1 MEQNFTRI
9 RMAMPRNNDFPIT
22 RRVLLGLAASAGAA
36 ALMPGRARALT
47 PDSASVLVQN
57 VTSEIT
63 RIINSGRSE
72 SAMIGD
78 FERMMARYADMP
90 TIAQS
95 VLGPTAR
102 SASGGQLSAFTDAF
116 RGYMARKYG
125 RRFREFIGG
134 TVTVAGAQDTG
145 RYIEV
150 NSTVTM
156 PGQGPFEVRFRVWD
170 RSGQALF
177 IDILIEGV
185 SLVISERSE
194 IGAILDRNGGSIDGT
209 IQTLRGMG

>member
-1 MEQNFTRI
+1 MSMHSN
-9 RMAMPRNNDFPIT
+9 PDPT
-22 RRVLLGLAASAGAA
+22 RRFLIAAAGAA
-36 ALMPGRARALT
+36 LLT
-47 PDSASVLVQN
+47 PTLPRGASAVTPAAATALVEQ
-57 VTSEIT
+57 VATEIT

-102 SASGGQLSAFTDAF
+102 SASSGQISAFSDAF

-134 TVTVAGAQDTG
+134 TVAVAGAQDTG
-145 RYIEV
+145 RYVEV
-150 NSTVTM
+150 ISSVNMRGSA
-156 PGQGPFEVRFRVWD
+156 PFEVRFRVWD
-170 RSGQALF
+170 RSGQPLF
-177 IDILIEGV
+177 IDMLIEGV

-194 IGAILDRNGGSIDGT
+194 IGSILDRNGGSIDAT

>member
-1 MEQNFTRI
+1 
-9 RMAMPRNNDFPIT
+9 MPLFNDPRPT
-22 RRVLLGLAASAGAA
+22 RRAILIASATAALAPLVPGKARAVTPAA
-36 ALMPGRARALT
+36 ATALVEQV
-47 PDSASVLVQN
+47 A
-57 VTSEIT
+57 SEIT

-72 SAMIGD
+72 SSMIGD

-95 VLGPTAR
+95 VLGPAAR
-102 SASGGQLSAFTDAF
+102 SASGGQLSAFAEAF

-125 RRFREFIGG
+125 RQFREFIGG
-134 TVTVAGAQDTG
+134 TVTVVGAQDTG

-170 RSGQALF
+170 RSGQPLF
-177 IDILIEGV
+177 IDLLIEGV

-194 IGAILDRNGGSIDGT
+194 IGAVLDRNGGSIDGAT
-209 IQTLRGMG
+209 QTLRGMG

>member
-1 MEQNFTRI
+1 
-9 RMAMPRNNDFPIT
+9 MAMPLFNDPHLT
-22 RRVLLGLAASAGAA
+22 RRAILIASGAA
-36 ALMPGRARALT
+36 AMVQVLPGKAMALT
-47 PDSASVLVQN
+47 PASATALVEQ
-57 VTSEIT
+57 VAGEIT

-78 FERMMARYADMP
+78 FDRMMARYADMP
-90 TIAQS
+90 TISQS

-102 SASGGQLSAFTDAF
+102 SASNGQLSAFADAF

-134 TVTVAGAQDTG
+134 TVSVNGAQDTG

-150 NSTVTM
+150 SATVRM

-170 RSGQALF
+170 RSGQARF
-177 IDILIEGV
+177 IDLLIEGV